1 MATRRYSINP
11 GDNDHASTGTDG
23 VVEAAGAA
31 VASKSIELTVDW
43 DGLAALVPPMS
54 SHQARLH
61 VLLALERLH
70 AYIESSGKFNVT
82 AA

>member
-11 GDNDHASTGTDG
+11 EEQDHNVT
-23 VVEAAGAA
+23 EAAGAA
-31 VASKSIELTVDW
+31 VVTKSIELTVDW
-43 DGLAALVPPMS
+43 DGLAALTPAMS
-54 SHQARLH
+54 GQQARLQ

-70 AYIESSGKFNVT
+70 AYIETSGKFNV

>member
-11 GDNDHASTGTDG
+11 GDQDHASAGSDG

-31 VASKSIELTVDW
+31 TATKSIELTVDW
-43 DGLAALVPPMS
+43 DALAALPMS
-54 SHQARLH
+54 GQQARLQ
-61 VLLALERLH
+61 VLASLDKLH
-70 AYIESSGKFNVT
+70 AYIESSGKFNV